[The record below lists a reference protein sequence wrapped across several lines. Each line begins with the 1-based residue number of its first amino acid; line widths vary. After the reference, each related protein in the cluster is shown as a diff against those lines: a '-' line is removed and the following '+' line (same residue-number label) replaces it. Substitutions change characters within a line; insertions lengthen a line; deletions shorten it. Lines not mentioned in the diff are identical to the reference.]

1 MKKVLYLT
9 MFAIVILASS
19 CSKVD
24 DQLND
29 AAYLDGITSSIQT
42 ISLPKSVTDLVLQQ
56 YPNYAIVN
64 TEMSNTGGK
73 YRYHVNIENGSEQLS
88 LTYDNQWGNLVTE
101 RGHKGPGGFNG
112 KGDKKH
118 PKDSTRTPIKLEDLC
133 QGAKDY
139 AAANYAGYELKKALK
154 RDSAGVITYIVLLVK
169 PGTQPVALVFDA
181 DCNFVKVAELP
192 FCHGKGGHGKGH
204 GKGTPV
210 DLTTIPTTVTDFLA
224 ASYSGFTISKAALI
238 EGKGDQ
244 RYVVEIVSGTE
255 KKVLLFDKNWVFVKE
270 L

>member
-9 MFAIVILASS
+9 MLAIVILATS
-19 CSKVD
+19 CSKVE
-24 DQLND
+24 DQLSD
-29 AAYLDGITSSIQT
+29 AAYLDGISSSIQT
-42 ISLPKSVTDLVLQQ
+42 ISLPTSVTDLVVQQ
-56 YPNYAIVN
+56 YPNYAIVS

-73 YRYHVNIENGSEQLS
+73 YRYHVNIESSTEQLT
-88 LTYDNQWGNLVTE
+88 LTYDNQWGNLITE
-101 RGHKGPGGFNG
+101 RGHKGQGGGNDPNG
-112 KGDKKH
+112 KKH

-154 RDSAGVITYIVLLVK
+154 RDSSGVITYIVLLVK
-169 PGTQPVALVFDA
+169 AGTQPVALVFDA
-181 DCNFVKVAELP
+181 DCNFIKVADLP

-210 DLTTIPTTVTDFLA
+210 DITTIPTTVTDFLA
-224 ASYSGFTISKAALI
+224 TTYSGFTISKAALI
-238 EGKGDQ
+238 EGKGDA
-244 RYVVEIVSGTE
+244 RYVVEIVNGTE
-255 KKVLLFDKNWVFVKE
+255 KKVLVFDKNWVFVKE